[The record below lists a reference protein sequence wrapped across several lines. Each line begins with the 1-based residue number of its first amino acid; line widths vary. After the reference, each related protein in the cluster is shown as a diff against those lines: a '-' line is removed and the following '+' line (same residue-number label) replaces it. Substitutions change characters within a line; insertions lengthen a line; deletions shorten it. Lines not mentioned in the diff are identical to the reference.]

1 MHWLIW
7 LTTCLM
13 LIAPWWGWRSRTS
26 HLLVEL
32 QHSIPRLRRVLLFI
46 TRQFDPGNA
55 CFTYRQINSIALTEN
70 WARNCA
76 QFFIGRKQVG
86 GEKCPLLLTIS
97 SLSSRE
103 WEGGGWAQ
111 RGWLEKEKRL
121 GRIRI
126 DSAIE
131 QTDEVPRLPLKSF
144 LSKFLKFCSSFVS
157 TIVFRF

>member
-1 MHWLIW
+1 
-7 LTTCLM
+7 M

-97 SLSSRE
+97 SLSSR
-103 WEGGGWAQ
+103 GGVGGLGSKGLIRERETSWSDPYWLGNWAD
-111 RGWLEKEKRL
+111 WWSAKIAFEKLSIKISEILLLLRL
-121 GRIRI
+121 NNCF
-126 DSAIE
+126 
-131 QTDEVPRLPLKSF
+131 SF
-144 LSKFLKFCSSFVS
+144 LAFP
-157 TIVFRF
+157 TEN